1 MKRIYST
8 LITLTTAIGLQ
19 AQIVVSTDFS
29 SWTGN
34 TPNGWKGS
42 KTNFANDSIIQV
54 NTGSVYGT
62 SSVRLVCQSSSHRR
76 FTTQPLA
83 VTNGTNYQLKIW
95 AKGKGDVR
103 FGIFDSTDIPNT
115 SGYHYSPY
123 QNINQTNWTQFT
135 YNITADQNYATAQ
148 FIISVRNTDPLQNH
162 IQIDSAVIAVSTPTV
177 VSIYD
182 IQYTTDPGGNSPYNN
197 TNILTGGIVT
207 ATHSTGYFIQSGS
220 GPWRGIFVFNNSN
233 TPQRGDSVTF
243 NAQVTEYFNMTQLQ
257 NVTNFNIVSSGN
269 PLPAESVVNTQTAG
283 TEPYEGVLVKVNN
296 ATCTNPSAGFG
307 EWTLNDG
314 SGAVNADDLLFTY
327 TPTLNTVYTVTGV
340 VYYSFGTYKIL
351 PRDIND
357 IQTTSGTDEITNTNF
372 KLYPNPTNSIL
383 NIEISDYT
391 LHENDLQVKLYDVT
405 GKEVYTSVINKQKLN
420 LDLSYLE
427 KGIYFIQINI
437 DDKKYLKD
445 RFIKF

>member
-1 MKRIYST
+1 MKKIYST
-8 LITLTTAIGLQ
+8 LLALTAVLSLQ
-19 AQIVVSTDFS
+19 AQVIVSSDFS

-95 AKGKGDVR
+95 AKGKADVR
-103 FGIFDSTDIPNT
+103 FGIFDSTDILNT

-123 QNINQTNWTQFT
+123 QTINQTNWTMYT

-148 FIISVRNTDPLQNH
+148 FIISVRNSDPAQNH
-162 IQIDSAVIAVSTPTV
+162 IQIDSAVIAVATPTV
-177 VSIYD
+177 VSVYD
-182 IQYTTDPGGNSPYNN
+182 IQYTTDMSGNSPYNN
-197 TNILTGGIVT
+197 TNVLTGGIVT

-220 GPWRGIFVFNNSN
+220 GPWTGIFVFNNTN

-269 PLPAESVVNTQTAG
+269 PMPAASVVSTQTAG
-283 TEPYEGVLVKVNN
+283 SEPYEGVLIQVNN
-296 ATCTNPSAGFG
+296 ANCTNPSAGFG
-307 EWTLNDG
+307 EWTINDG
-314 SGAVNADDLLFTY
+314 SGAVNVDDLLFPY
-327 TPTLNTVYTVTGV
+327 TPTLNTVYHITGV
-340 VYYSFGTYKIL
+340 IYFSFGTYKIL

-357 IQTTSGTDEITNTNF
+357 IQIATGTTEYTIDNIQ
-372 KLYPNPTNSIL
+372 LYPNPTNGEL
-383 NIEISDYT
+383 NIQISNQLISDK
-391 LHENDLQVKLYDVT
+391 LQINIYDIS
-405 GKEVYTSVINKQKLN
+405 GKIIHSTTVSNNKIN
-420 LDLSYLE
+420 LDVNHLE
-427 KGIYFIQINI
+427 NGVYFLQINI
-437 DDKKYLKD
+437 DDKKYLKE